1 MAKEDLTRL
10 LRDHVLTPEE
20 ICPVVYALSII
31 GQKWKIPILWHLGE
45 SGTLRYNEIKHGIHG
60 ITNIML
66 TNSLRELEAHGLV
79 NRVQYNEVPPHVEYS
94 MTDQGK
100 TLIPLLRAIDAWGR
114 EQMENDL
121 RTAENQEGNA

>member
-10 LRDHVLTPEE
+10 LQHHTLTPGE

-45 SGTLRYNEIKHGIHG
+45 HGTMRYGEIKRGIYG

-66 TNSLRELEAHGLV
+66 TNSLRDLEAHGLV

-94 MTDQGK
+94 MTERGK
-100 TLIPLLRAIDAWGR
+100 SLIPLLKAVDAWGR
-114 EQMENDL
+114 EQMEADL
-121 RTAENQEGNA
+121 NA

>member
-1 MAKEDLTRL
+1 MAKENLTQL
-10 LRDHVLTPEE
+10 LRNHELTPDE

-45 SGTLRYNEIKHGIHG
+45 SGTLRYGEIKRGVYG

-66 TNSLRELEAHGLV
+66 TNSLRELEAHGLI

-94 MTDQGK
+94 MTERGK
-100 TLIPLLRAIDAWGR
+100 SLIPLLQAVDAWGR
-114 EQMENDL
+114 EQMDADL
-121 RTAENQEGNA
+121 RDAAETIQ

>member
-1 MAKEDLTRL
+1 MAKENLTQL
-10 LRDHVLTPEE
+10 LREHVLTTDE

-45 SGTLRYNEIKHGIHG
+45 GGTLRYSEIKHGIRG

-79 NRVQYNEVPPHVEYS
+79 SRKQYNEVPPHV
-94 MTDQGK
+94 D
-100 TLIPLLRAIDAWGR
+100 
-114 EQMENDL
+114 
-121 RTAENQEGNA
+121 TA

>member
-1 MAKEDLTRL
+1 MAKEDLTQL

-31 GQKWKIPILWHLGE
+31 GQKWKIPILWHLAE
-45 SGTLRYNEIKHGIHG
+45 SGTLRYSEIKHSIRG

-79 NRVQYNEVPPHVEYS
+79 GRVQYDEVPPHVEYS
-94 MTDQGK
+94 MTERGRS
-100 TLIPLLRAIDAWGR
+100 LIPLLKAMDAWGR
-114 EQMENDL
+114 EQMDVDMD
-121 RTAENQEGNA
+121 T